1 MHGAAQRHDVEL
13 EVSVYGRVLPEL
25 AIFSFFFL
33 GCAV

>member
-1 MHGAAQRHDVEL
+1 MHGAAQRHDVEVL
-13 EVSVYGRVLPEL
+13 VYGRVLPEL